1 MYPLRVSEAELRIR
15 DAEPG
20 DVRFIAWVM
29 QEAARSHLERGI
41 WDFAFPDAAQRID
54 FLAALASAEAPSFFQ
69 HAGFL
74 VAEIDGRA
82 AAALSGYEPRLALG
96 AVLAEASLE
105 AIQRVGLDAEETAA
119 YGERMQML
127 AGAMPDTPEERWII
141 EWVATLPE
149 FRGRGLA
156 DRMLHAIL
164 ARGRERG
171 YRGAQI
177 AYLIGNTPASRIYER
192 VGFKKVDEKRDPAFE
207 EALGCPGIA
216 RMHLD
221 L

>member
-1 MYPLRVSEAELRIR
+1 VTEAVRIR
-15 DAEPG
+15 DADPG
-20 DVRFIAWVM
+20 DVRFLAWVM

-41 WDFAFPDAAQRID
+41 WDFAFPDASLRID
-54 FLAALASAEAPSFFQ
+54 FLAALAAAEGRSFFH

-96 AVLAEASLE
+96 PALAEANLE
-105 AIQRVGLDAEETAA
+105 AIRRVGMDAAEAAA
-119 YGERMQML
+119 YGERMQTMSR
-127 AGAMPDTPEERWII
+127 AMPDTPEERWIV

-156 DRMLHAIL
+156 DQLLHAIL

-177 AYLIGNTPASRIYER
+177 GYLIGNTPASRVYER
-192 VGFKKVDEKRDPAFE
+192 VGFKGVDEKRDAAFE